1 MLLTSLINRGHSS
14 REQEVGPRLR
24 YFQELVTLVLGGLST
39 EVALRSSRSL
49 TRALAQITTTTTIRG
64 DREPTCRARISNEGG
79 QLLNNNRCL
88 SQVFTNLSSE
98 SLRIQQGETI

>member
-1 MLLTSLINRGHSS
+1 MLLTSLINRGHSR
-14 REQEVGPRLR
+14 REQVVGPRLR

-64 DREPTCRARISNEGG
+64 DRKPTCRARISNEGG

-88 SQVFTNLSSE
+88 SQAFTNLSNE